1 MKKRRSYD
9 MARINRPRSFF
20 LYHTVSGVLVKSII
34 PLAPRWEVHMAKA
47 VYIVKGDRAY
57 REILNDRGKTKLQRI
72 KMQELTL
79 LLLKHRLIDF
89 VPV

>member
-1 MKKRRSYD
+1 
-9 MARINRPRSFF
+9 
-20 LYHTVSGVLVKSII
+20 
-34 PLAPRWEVHMAKA
+34 MAKA